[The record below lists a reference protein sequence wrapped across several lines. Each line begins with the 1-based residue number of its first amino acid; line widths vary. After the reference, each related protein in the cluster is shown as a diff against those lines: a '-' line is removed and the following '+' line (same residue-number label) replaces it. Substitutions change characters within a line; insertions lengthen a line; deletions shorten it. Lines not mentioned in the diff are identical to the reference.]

1 MPFRIYKVLSNGNLH
16 FIEAV
21 QDFDTVKARMQ
32 ELRELWLGD
41 YVIHNEDTGERMLI
55 PSRDAMQ

>member
-1 MPFRIYKVLSNGNLH
+1 MLFRIYKVLSNGNLH

-21 QDFDTVKARMQ
+21 QDFDTAKARMR
-32 ELRELWLGD
+32 ELRELCPGD

>member
-32 ELRELWLGD
+32 ELRELWPGD

>member
-41 YVIHNEDTGERMLI
+41 YVIHNEDTGELI